1 MKSKTILTLVAIV
14 AFAGVLAS
22 CKKENNSN
30 SSVVKINASNNGKT
44 VNILNGQKLQV
55 SLGNPGDGGYK
66 FDPPKYDSTLLRLN
80 SHINIPPT
88 NKMVVG
94 DFGTDVWEFG
104 ALKSGSAALT
114 ITARRGSESPII
126 EFTGT
131 IAVK

>member
-1 MKSKTILTLVAIV
+1 MKTRIIFALITIV
-14 AFAGVLAS
+14 AFIGVLAS
-22 CKKENNSN
+22 CKKENNPN

-66 FDPPKYDSTLLRLN
+66 FDPPKYDSTLLKLN

-94 DFGTDVWEFG
+94 DFGTDVWEFS
-104 ALKSGSAALT
+104 ALKSGSASLT
-114 ITARRGSESPII
+114 ITAARGSENPII

-131 IAVK
+131 ITVK